1 MHHPANL
8 QSDVTQPFFIDLV
21 SRTDEARR
29 GFETNPRVL
38 QIVAN
43 GLSVERYRQLLLEL
57 YHVVWHF
64 NPTCAAA
71 ASRLGDQHSEI
82 RYFLYD
88 HMMEEKGH
96 EQWVVN
102 DLEVVGV
109 GRDDV
114 GRHRPSNPLLALNGY
129 NYWAADRRNPCS
141 VLGMVYAL
149 EVIASVYGGPIAAAI
164 KESLML
170 EDDRGISFIS
180 SHVTMDA
187 EHMIEL
193 RLALNKIHDSE
204 SKDAIVE
211 STIFNFDQFTRLL
224 EAI

>member
-1 MHHPANL
+1 M
-8 QSDVTQPFFIDLV
+8 TQPFFSDLIT
-21 SRTDEARR
+21 RTDEARR
-29 GFETNPRVL
+29 DFETNPRVL
-38 QIVAN
+38 EIVAN

-71 ASRLGDQHSEI
+71 ASRMDDQNSEI

-96 EQWVVN
+96 EEWVVN

-109 GRDDV
+109 ARREV
-114 GRHRPSNPLLALNGY
+114 LRFRPSNALLALNGY

-141 VLGMVYAL
+141 VLGMIYAL

-164 KESLML
+164 KESLLL
-170 EDDRGISFIS
+170 EDDHGISFIS

-187 EHMIEL
+187 EHMAKL
-193 RLALNKIHDSE
+193 RTVMNKIHDSE
-204 SKDAIVE
+204 VKDAIVE
-211 STIFNFDQFTRLL
+211 STIFNFEHFTRVL